1 MSAFALGLDLG
12 GTKIL
17 AGLVDETG
25 IVHHEWRLATP
36 VEGGGEAIMQG
47 LIDAV
52 ATIRGQLSASQ
63 AAGLVGI
70 GVSTAG
76 HVDHVQGKVLYCTGN
91 VPGWSGMP
99 VAERLEA
106 ACGLGVTVDNDANCA
121 AYGEYWAGAGRG
133 VANLLAIT
141 LGTGLGGGIVAD
153 GHVIRG
159 ARGGGA
165 ELGHLILVPD
175 GRSCN
180 CGQNGCW
187 ESYAS
192 GTAIARSARELGT
205 WGPEVTSH
213 EVFAKARAGDAAA
226 LGVIHQ
232 MADHLA
238 IGIVSMINILDPQR
252 IVIGGGVSNQAD
264 LYLPRVREQVTA
276 RYGERGWDVQE
287 IRVAALGERAGMI
300 GAAGEALARSGTR
313 VAVAS

>member
-1 MSAFALGLDLG
+1 MPAYALGLDLG

-25 IVHHEWRLATP
+25 LVHHEWRLSTP
-36 VEGGGEAIMQG
+36 VDGGGEAIMQG
-47 LIDAV
+47 LIEAV
-52 ATIRGQLSASQ
+52 AKIRSQLSPAESAS
-63 AAGLVGI
+63 LVGI

-76 HVDHVQGKVLYCTGN
+76 HVDHVSGQVLYCTGN
-91 VPGWSGMP
+91 LPGWSGMQ

-106 ACGLGVTVDNDANCA
+106 ACGLPVCVDNDANCA
-121 AYGEYWAGAGRG
+121 AYGEFWAGAGRG

-141 LGTGLGGGIVAD
+141 LGTGLGGGIIAD
-153 GHVIRG
+153 GHVVRG

-192 GTAIARSARELGT
+192 GTAIARTARERGT
-205 WGPEVTSH
+205 WGPAVTSH
-213 EVFAKARAGDAAA
+213 EVFAKARSGEVEA
-226 LGVIHQ
+226 LEVIRV

-264 LYLPRVREQVTA
+264 LYLPRVREQVAA
-276 RYGERGWDVQE
+276 RYGERGWDVSE
-287 IRVAALGERAGMI
+287 ICVAALGERAGMI
-300 GAAGEALARSGTR
+300 GAAGEALAHSGAR